1 MGTELYQG
9 PDRDDVRQRLGG
21 TICRYKGK
29 PVYIADTRGGHQVYV
44 QPLLPFSDNYE
55 LIDYRTPDFDYKSP
69 PLGYMNFQ
77 DRAYYLSRL
86 PWRDI
91 QKQGLCQQAIEFKP
105 DALGRGGWFPSE
117 ALAKCILGEHP
128 NLQDALEL
136 IQTQGHESVAIH
148 RHIAIGTVSGQSLGV
163 FYRGRVVGIR
173 EMGKF
178 RLLQSDESSI
188 LERLIRKA
196 GINLC

>member
-29 PVYIADTRGGHQVYV
+29 PVYIVDTRGGHQVYI
-44 QPLLPFSDNYE
+44 QSMNPPSDDYE

-69 PLGYMNFQ
+69 PLGYMNFA

-91 QKQGLCQQAIEFKP
+91 QKQGLCNQAVESRPAIP
-105 DALGRGGWFPSE
+105 RGGWFPSE

-128 NLQDALEL
+128 TLEQALEL
-136 IQTQGHESVAIH
+136 IQIQGHDSVAVH
-148 RHIAIGTVSGQSLGV
+148 RHIAIGVVSGQSLGV
-163 FYRGRVVGIR
+163 FYRGRMVGIR